1 MSEESPTSA
10 PPNGT
15 SSMHDTNDAI
25 QLEEQQPA
33 VRRAIITNVHVLER
47 GAGHEEHSGDDVSE
61 GEGPELEVI
70 ANDEGTVWL
79 GVQGSSWMLAE
90 HLLY

>member
-10 PPNGT
+10 SPNGT
-15 SSMHDTNDAI
+15 PSMHDTDGAV
-25 QLEEQQPA
+25 QREVQQPA
-33 VRRAIITNVHVLER
+33 VRRAIIANAHVLQR

-61 GEGPELEVI
+61 GEGLEREVI

-79 GVQGSSWMLAE
+79 GDPGSSRMHAE
-90 HLLY
+90 RLR